1 MIPTRASA
9 GSAARTLRV
18 RSSIGTAARRSYA
31 GAKSASR
38 GSDVLMS
45 AKKHARQSEY
55 VRRRSRLAGSAI
67 GTGAGATHAADGTNG
82 SMEMDLDDD

>member
-1 MIPTRASA
+1 M
-9 GSAARTLRV
+9 
-18 RSSIGTAARRSYA
+18 GTATRRSYA

-55 VRRRSRLAGSAI
+55 VRRRSRLAGSSV
-67 GTGAGATHAADGTNG
+67 GAGAIHAVDGPDGT
-82 SMEMDLDDD
+82 MAMDIDDD

>member
-1 MIPTRASA
+1 M
-9 GSAARTLRV
+9 
-18 RSSIGTAARRSYA
+18 GTATRRSYA

-55 VRRRSRLAGSAI
+55 VWRRSRITGSAV
-67 GTGAGATHAADGTNG
+67 GVGGLGGGGQAADGNPDG
-82 SMEMDLDDD
+82 SMAMDVDED